1 MMQNFIQLNPLT
13 FMKVNSNDFVLNF
26 AKKNYYKIY
35 NYKFLKMLSITYTT
49 VCHLLFFISAHSAH
63 FGGGG
68 VFNIILCFAYKF
80 LYLTLTRD
88 DLTGWV
94 TTNRHKKKISVG
106 SILIE

>member
-1 MMQNFIQLNPLT
+1 
-13 FMKVNSNDFVLNF
+13 
-26 AKKNYYKIY
+26 
-35 NYKFLKMLSITYTT
+35 MLPITYTT
-49 VCHLLFFISAHSAH
+49 VCHLICHLLFFISAHSAH

-80 LYLTLTRD
+80 LYLTLTLGISQRW

-94 TTNRHKKKISVG
+94 TTNRRKKKFSVG